1 MNAIHKTLSD
11 EQLRIERSRY
21 NTLVQSEILQL
32 NSDEN
37 YVKKNRN
44 MIIFTVV
51 TVLIP
56 CWLSSS
62 KDSNLYWIIN
72 RLVGE

>member
-56 CWLSSS
+56 CWLRSS